1 MSLRRLPLSPVPA
14 QAPGVF
20 VGMCVCVRVRVPR
33 WPLTPATL
41 FTVCLVGRPNV
52 CFLQLGMGL
61 SASPLDQNFS
71 ALLVLVRGGPQGP
84 FCWKVQG
91 EWREG

>member
-14 QAPGVF
+14 QARGCTWV
-20 VGMCVCVRVRVPR
+20 CACVRVHASR

-61 SASPLDQNFS
+61 PASPLDQNFS